1 MLGAVRKQP
10 GERLDYD
17 IDFAKWLP
25 DGDLLTLATAVA
37 DDASL
42 VVEAPQVI
50 PPLVKVWISGGESG
64 KSYKVTVT
72 VTTADGRVKTV
83 NFNLR
88 VAEC

>member
-17 IDFAKWLP
+17 IDFTKWMT
-25 DGDLLTLATAVA
+25 DGDVLALATAAA

-42 VVEAPQVI
+42 TVEAPQVI
-50 PPLVKVWISGGESG
+50 PPLVKVWISGGNAG

-88 VAEC
+88 VSEC